1 MNTSINSSYQKEVAT
16 EDIPLLSADPDLKA
30 RGIANTSLFDFQSIM
45 NGNVKPEAVR
55 EYTAKLR
62 YFLSNYSAV
71 QEDGTTQVLVD
82 GSYKR
87 LSGIVFNDPTEHEF
101 LLTAHVASIEEK
113 DLIPQRVTNSDSRYD
128 IDNNATTTSPH
139 YIHVY
144 LHALLLMKKHK
155 LCKTIP

>member
-1 MNTSINSSYQKEVAT
+1 MNTSINASHQKEVAT

-30 RGIANTSLFDFQSIM
+30 RGIANASLFDFQAIM

-82 GSYKR
+82 GSYKK
-87 LSGIVFNDPTEHEF
+87 LSGIVFNDPTEHEL
-101 LLTAHVASIEEK
+101 LLTAHVASLEEK
-113 DLIPQRVTNSDSRYD
+113 DLIPQGVTCYC
-128 IDNNATTTSPH
+128 
-139 YIHVY
+139 Y
-144 LHALLLMKKHK
+144 
-155 LCKTIP
+155 